1 MVETEL
7 LLDEELSELSDGR
20 YKCYRPLGSVNIF
33 GYEITEDDTEYF
45 EISVSS
51 NCSLE
56 DVMPLLN
63 KYLLW
68 LADCKE
74 TLVTYFKEQL
84 GEILPENWYEEIEVF
99 TVSIVIN
106 SLDDYGATIAFGESI
121 FGDHIV
127 ELDLEKE
134 EIVDNRL
141 NG

>member
-1 MVETEL
+1 MVESEL
-7 LLDEELSELSDGR
+7 LFDEELSDGQ

-33 GYEITEDDTEYF
+33 GYEITEDDTENF
-45 EISVSS
+45 DISVAS
-51 NCSLE
+51 NIGLKN
-56 DVMPLLN
+56 VLPLLN

-74 TLVTYFKEQL
+74 TLVTYFEEQL
-84 GEILPENWYEEIEVF
+84 GEILLENWYEEIEVF

-106 SLDDYGATIAFGESI
+106 SLDDYGATIAFGESV
-121 FGDHIV
+121 FSDHIV